1 MTRAKDRRAQKAGSR
16 PTVELEVLVEEESA
30 SEALK
35 PLLARVFQGS
45 DVRLRVRK
53 FQGKPDL
60 LKKLPDRLRG
70 YAAASRSGRDV
81 RVVVLVDRDNDDCA
95 TLKKDLDRYA
105 RQAGLTPRADAASTG
120 CFDVLNRIAIREL
133 ESWYFGDWD
142 AVRKAFP
149 KVVTEAPRAYRGN
162 PDLPA
167 GKASEAFEKALSS
180 SGVRIASKPEWGR
193 RIGPGLSVE
202 KNRSPSFHTFLSGV
216 RALTANNA
224 RGR

>member
-1 MTRAKDRRAQKAGSR
+1 MKGSKGRRAQKAGAR

-35 PLLARVFQGS
+35 PLLARVLEDS
-45 DVRLRVRK
+45 HVRLRVRR

-70 YAAASRSGRDV
+70 YAAARRRGSDV
-81 RVVVLVDRDNDDCA
+81 RVVVLLDRDNDDCA

-105 RQAGLTPRADAASTG
+105 RQAGLTPRVDSDDAG

-133 ESWYFGDWD
+133 ESWYFGDWG
-142 AVRKAFP
+142 AVREAFP
-149 KVVTEAPRAYRGN
+149 KVAREVPRAYRDN

-167 GKASEAFEKALSS
+167 GKASDAFERALSS

-193 RIGPGLSVE
+193 RIGPRLSVE
-202 KNRSPSFHTFLSGV
+202 KNRSPSFRTFLSGV
-216 RALTANNA
+216 RALTADAA
-224 RGR
+224 RDR

>member
-1 MTRAKDRRAQKAGSR
+1 MKRTKDRRAQKADSR
-16 PTVELEVLVEEESA
+16 PRVELEVLVEEESA

-35 PLLARVFQGS
+35 PLLARVLQGS
-45 DVRLRVRK
+45 DVQLRIRR

-60 LKKLPDRLRG
+60 LKKLPDRLLG
-70 YAAASRSGRDV
+70 YAAARRRGSDV

-95 TLKKDLDRYA
+95 TLKKDLDRFA
-105 RQAGLTPRADAASTG
+105 RQAGLTPRVDADNAG

-149 KVVTEAPRAYRGN
+149 KVAKEAPRAYRAN

-167 GKASEAFEKALSS
+167 GKASDVFEKILSS

-193 RIGPGLSVE
+193 RIGPRLSVE
-202 KNRSPSFHTFLSGV
+202 ENRSPSFHAFLSGV
-216 RALTANNA
+216 RALIA
-224 RGR
+224 